1 MTIPAILA
9 LEDGTVF
16 HGRAIGATGTTVG
29 EVCFNTA
36 MTGYQEICTDPSYYR
51 QLVTLTYP
59 HIGNTGANPL
69 DYESLRPMAAG
80 LVIRDLPVEASNWR
94 QTETLSGYLERHDLV
109 AIGDVDTRA
118 LTRRLREKGALNGC
132 IIAGESLDTETALA
146 EASAFP
152 GLKDMDLAQVVSTDE
167 AYEWRLGS
175 WSLDNDEREPAPRP
189 NSQLPWHVVA
199 WDYGIKRNILRRLV
213 DEGCRVTVVPAR
225 TPATDVLAMKPD
237 GVFLS
242 NGPGDPEPC
251 DYAIEATREIL
262 ESGVPLFGICL
273 GHQLLGLAAGADSQ
287 KMKFGHH
294 GANHPVVETA
304 TGQVLIS
311 SQNHGFAVDEQTLP
325 TNVRVT
331 HRSLFDHTLQGMEYT
346 DRPAFSFQ
354 GHPEASPG
362 PHDMARL
369 FEHFTA
375 LMSQARGDAA

>member
-1 MTIPAILA
+1 LTTPAILA

-16 HGRAIGATGTTVG
+16 YGRAIGSEGRTVG

-59 HIGNTGANPL
+59 HVGNTGANPL
-69 DYESLRPMAAG
+69 DQESPCPMAAG
-80 LVIRDLPVEASNWR
+80 LIIRDRPVLSSNWR
-94 QTETLSGYLERHDLV
+94 ETETLPDYLQRHGMV
-109 AIGDVDTRA
+109 AIADVDTRA

-132 IIAGESLDTETALA
+132 IMAGEGSEPDTAVA
-146 EASAFP
+146 AAAAFP
-152 GLKDMDLAQVVSTDE
+152 GLKDMDLAQVVSTAE
-167 AYEWRLGS
+167 PYEWRLGS
-175 WSLDNDEREPAPRP
+175 WSLDHDEREPDRRP
-189 NSQLPWHVVA
+189 DEALRWHVVA
-199 WDYGIKRNILRRLV
+199 WDYGIKQNILRRLV
-213 DEGCRVTVVPAR
+213 DEGCRVTVVPAT
-225 TPATDVLAMKPD
+225 TPASEVLAHQPD

-251 DYAIEATREIL
+251 DYAIAATREIL

-273 GHQLLGLAAGADSQ
+273 GHQLLGLAAGADSA

-294 GANHPVVETA
+294 GANHPVVDTA

-311 SQNHGFAVDEQTLP
+311 SQNHGFAVDETTLP
-325 TNVRVT
+325 SNVRVT
-331 HRSLFDHTLQGMEYT
+331 YRSLFDDTLQGMAYA

-362 PHDMARL
+362 PHDMAPL
-369 FEHFTA
+369 FEHFTE
-375 LMSQARGDAA
+375 LMAHARGDAA